1 MIKGTGIDLVSVKR
15 IERTIQRWGLKFIL
29 KVFTPGEIEYCEGKE
44 ARYQHYAAR
53 FAAKEAAVKMLG
65 KTTGI
70 GWKDIEVSHDRD
82 GRPVLLLHGRARLQ
96 AERLGIRRV
105 HIAISHEREM
115 AVVQVIG
122 EGD

>member
-15 IERTIQRWGLKFIL
+15 IERVIRRWGLKFIL
-29 KVFTPGEIEYCEGKE
+29 KVFTPAEIEYCESKE

-65 KTTGI
+65 KTAGI
-70 GWKDIEVSHDRD
+70 GWKDIEVSHDGD
-82 GRPVLLLHGRARLQ
+82 GKPVLILHGQARLL
-96 AERLGIRRV
+96 AEELGIKMV
-105 HIAISHEREM
+105 HIAISHERDM
-115 AVVQVIG
+115 VVVQVIG

>member
-82 GRPVLLLHGRARLQ
+82 GRPGPALARQGPSPGRKTGYQEGPYR
-96 AERLGIRRV
+96 
-105 HIAISHEREM
+105 HIP
-115 AVVQVIG
+115 
-122 EGD
+122 